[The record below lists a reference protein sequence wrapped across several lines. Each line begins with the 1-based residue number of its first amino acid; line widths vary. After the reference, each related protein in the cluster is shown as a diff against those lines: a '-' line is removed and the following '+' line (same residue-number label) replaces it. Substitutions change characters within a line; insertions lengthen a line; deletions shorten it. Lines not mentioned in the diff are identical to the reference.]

1 MFILIKFPS
10 RGRPEKLKTT
20 LQRYISYAA
29 DMTRMFFMVTLD
41 SDDPTVDHRL
51 INSLLSIHPNI
62 RVTVGISGTKVKA
75 INRDMDTAPYF
86 DILLLASDDMIP
98 IVHGYDNII
107 RHAMHRY
114 YPTTDGVLWF
124 NDGYQRDG
132 LNTLS
137 IMGRKYYQRFGYIYN
152 PIYQTAW
159 CDNEYTEVSRLLN
172 KQTYFSEVII
182 QHQHPACGLAPIDDT
197 YLKNDIGGGDDGEI
211 YKQRRAMLFGVSTGL
226 KLPKI
231 KVKIYK

>member
-1 MFILIKFPS
+1 M
-10 RGRPEKLKTT
+10 T

-29 DMTRMFFMVTLD
+29 DMSRMFFMVTLD
-41 SDDPTVDHRL
+41 SDDPTVDHTL
-51 INSLLSIHPNI
+51 INSLLAIHPNI

-75 INRDMDTAPYF
+75 INRDMETAPEF

-98 IVHGYDNII
+98 IVTGYDNII
-107 RHAMHRY
+107 RDAMHKY

-159 CDNEYTEVSRLLN
+159 CDNEFTEVSRLLN
-172 KQTYFSEVII
+172 KQVYFSQVII
-182 QHQHPACGLAPIDDT
+182 EHQHPVHGLAAMDDT
-197 YLKNDIGGGDDGEI
+197 YRKNDVGGDADTEI
-211 YKQRRAMLFGVSTGL
+211 YKQRKSILFGVSTRL